1 MEEKKIFKSFLLSL
15 VAEEK
20 DLNSLN
26 FEELSEIL
34 KKTSPGSDYRKRVDK
49 KLFPII
55 SKILEKDFYCI
66 EEFFIELVIVL
77 DSISPDSKNEFLV
90 LRRLREVL
98 KDIKEEGVLIK
109 YYSNLLNFPKGARIL
124 LLKIRDI
131 WSKKDPYDLIEI
143 KSGIRERTLNKLLE
157 ELILEKLPSRLKMES
172 SSNEL
177 LRILSLLPFS
187 SRIKSMVEERLEFIF
202 ENKENRF
209 FFSIFSFDQLYLY
222 WKNFSNRSKGRS
234 ILLQAI
240 KENIYNDNLEKLYKK
255 LIQVE
260 IYDSD
265 VRNLI
270 LNKLMV
276 KIRHMTFEDKNDY
289 KFFVN
294 IVYNDIT
301 EKDIPQDLL
310 PIVIEKVK
318 TILKEGA

>member
-1 MEEKKIFKSFLLSL
+1 ME
-15 VAEEK
+15 
-20 DLNSLN
+20 
-26 FEELSEIL
+26 
-34 KKTSPGSDYRKRVDK
+34 
-49 KLFPII
+49 
-55 SKILEKDFYCI
+55 
-66 EEFFIELVIVL
+66 
-77 DSISPDSKNEFLV
+77 
-90 LRRLREVL
+90 
-98 KDIKEEGVLIK
+98 
-109 YYSNLLNFPKGARIL
+109 
-124 LLKIRDI
+124 
-131 WSKKDPYDLIEI
+131 
-143 KSGIRERTLNKLLE
+143 
-157 ELILEKLPSRLKMES
+157 
-172 SSNEL
+172 
-177 LRILSLLPFS
+177 
-187 SRIKSMVEERLEFIF
+187 
-202 ENKENRF
+202 
-209 FFSIFSFDQLYLY
+209 
-222 WKNFSNRSKGRS
+222 NFSNRSKGRS